1 MSKIP
6 KFRLFAGPNGSGKT
20 TLINTIGA
28 DFNLGVFI
36 NADILEYE
44 LAKKGFLDLEAFL
57 GKPIPKQSDWNEF
70 FNKYREQDK
79 RSEHFDSAFLK
90 IQEGVLVWDGK
101 INSYLAS
108 IVAAF
113 FRFWLLRL
121 KKSFSFET
129 VMSHPSKLDF
139 ISEAKSMG
147 FKCYLYFICTDDPS
161 INVLRVKN
169 RTEMGGHDVPS
180 SLIESRYFR
189 SLELVKDAFL
199 LADRAFVID
208 SSNRN
213 RNLILEKDQGK
224 VTIHSETIPGWVD
237 EYLIS
242 KLTLSR
248 NS

>member
-20 TLINTIGA
+20 TLINTIGD
-28 DFNLGVFI
+28 DFSLGIFI

-44 LAKKGFLDLEAFL
+44 LAKKGFLDLEEIV

-70 FNKYREQDK
+70 FINYRKKDS
-79 RSEHFDSAFLK
+79 RSEHFDTSSLK
-90 IQEGVLVWDGK
+90 IEEGVLVWNGK

-108 IVAAF
+108 IIAAF
-113 FRFWLLRL
+113 FRYCLLKY

-129 VMSHPSKLDF
+129 VMSHPSKLGF

-147 FKCYLYFICTDDPS
+147 YKCYLYFICTDDPS

-169 RTEMGGHDVPS
+169 RTEMGGHDVPN

-189 SLELVKDAFL
+189 SLELLKDAFV
-199 LADRAFVID
+199 LAERAFIID

-213 RNLILEKDQGK
+213 RNLVVEKNNRQLILKQDT
-224 VTIHSETIPGWVD
+224 VPGWVD
-237 EYLIS
+237 EYLLS
-242 KLTLSR
+242 KLDLKSI
-248 NS
+248 